1 MKKIG
6 ILGFGEIGKAISS
19 LYNQEVKI
27 KDLNID
33 GDLSNLDLIHVCIPF
48 DENFIG
54 VVVNF
59 LNENDPKYCVIHS
72 TVAPKTIQAINK
84 QTDDKFKVSHCPVRG
99 VHPNLLDGLLT
110 FETFWGCDFEIPEL
124 ENHLKNLKLKIN
136 KVTSVTSEVSKL
148 LDTTYY
154 GLCIAWHGEVKKICD
169 QLGLSFDEVSTKYNE
184 TYNDGYTKIGKK
196 NVTRPVLYP
205 TEKIGGHCV
214 IENTE
219 ILIKH
224 FESLAFDLI
233 LKYK

>member
-19 LYNQEVKI
+19 LYNQKVKV
-27 KDLNID
+27 KDLDID
-33 GDLSNLDLIHVCIPF
+33 DDLSNLDLIHVCIPF
-48 DENFIG
+48 DENFVDS
-54 VVVNF
+54 VVDF
-59 LNENDPKYCVIHS
+59 LNEAKPKYCVIHS
-72 TVAPKTIQAINK
+72 TVAPKTTEEINK
-84 QTDDKFKVSHCPVRG
+84 RTDNLFKVSHCPVRG

-110 FETFWGCDFEIPEL
+110 FETFWGSDFEIPEL
-124 ENHLKNLKLKIN
+124 EKHLENLKLKIN
-136 KVTSVTSEVSKL
+136 KVTSLTSEVSKL

-169 QLGLSFDEVSTKYNE
+169 ELGLSFDEVSTKYNN
-184 TYNDGYTKIGKK
+184 TYNEGYTKLGKK
-196 NVTRPVLYP
+196 NVIRPVLYP

-224 FESLAFDLI
+224 FKSLAFDLI